1 MGVQAEEE
9 VEGVETESDE
19 EEDGW
24 PAVAAWEEVQLR
36 ILQGWLGHR
45 QAHL

>member
-1 MGVQAEEE
+1 MEAEEE
-9 VEGVETESDE
+9 VEGVEAEVEE

-24 PAVAAWEEVQLR
+24 LTVAAREEVQLE
-36 ILQGWLGHR
+36 ILPGWSEHR